1 MKGGKKMFKLCCKM
15 IIGGVIAAF
24 VIAIIEGLTK
34 SAGVV
39 AYISNT
45 LLDVKGFLLSILYY
59 KLAVGMTMA
68 LVYTAVE
75 NGLKA
80 NNAVSKGLL
89 FGFLV
94 WMLFSLPQFIINIID
109 RPTIAFLFEVQF
121 VTELATYPLA
131 GAAMA
136 KVIER
141 YAK

>member
-1 MKGGKKMFKLCCKM
+1 MFKLCCKM

-80 NNAVSKGLL
+80 NNAVSKGLF

-121 VTELATYPLA
+121 VTELVAYPLA